1 MKMENDETPVVEE
14 TTALEELRLE
24 IVDLENR
31 SVLLEEERLEAVDLE
46 KQAAALEEER
56 RVIVDL
62 EKRGAALERKWLD
75 NVDLEHRSFALE
87 REWLDVEKRTVRIAV
102 SSEEPVERS
111 FGLEVLEHSAEA
123 IDLEFLGSGRAP
135 LLLDHDPRQQIGIIE
150 KTEIGSDAVL
160 RADVRFGSGELSD
173 TVFRDVCDGIRKNI
187 SCGYRIDKMS
197 KIERDDGTVEMRA
210 IRWAPMEASIVAIPA
225 DTSVGVARSAPIT
238 QPTFKKEVPM
248 EPEINIEDVRAE
260 AAASARADY
269 AKATGEILALGSKHN
284 RRDLAEAAIGKGC
297 TVEQFRGELLDV
309 IGNAKPLEVA
319 EPDISPKEEREFSFL
334 RAINASATGD
344 WRAAGYEREVSDEIA
359 KQSGRSPKGFYAP
372 GSAWG
377 QRNLIVGTNA
387 DGGFLKGT
395 DHYGSEFIE
404 ALRGRLVVAG
414 LGARIMSGL
423 QGDVSIPK
431 ISAGVA
437 AAFVGEGS
445 AVAEANQTF
454 AAVTLAPKTLGAFTD
469 ISRKLMAQSDP
480 SANAIVRDDLL
491 NAIAAKLEDVTIEG
505 GGSNEPTGITGTS
518 GIGSVAIGTNGG
530 APTWASAVNLVK
542 ECEIDNALMTDNLAF
557 LTNPKVKA
565 KLSSTAKGSGDSVMI
580 MESPWD
586 SLYGYKMGITTHV
599 PSDLT
604 KGSTSGTCSAMI
616 FGDFSQLLM
625 AFWSSP
631 DILVDPYTGGSAGNT
646 RVIVMQDV
654 DVAVRHAQS
663 FAACLDYTT

>member
-1 MKMENDETPVVEE
+1 MEEQETPVAEAAEE
-14 TTALEELRLE
+14 AP
-24 IVDLENR
+24 
-31 SVLLEEERLEAVDLE
+31 AMP
-46 KQAAALEEER
+46 EEER
-56 RVIVDL
+56 REIV
-62 EKRGAALERKWLD
+62 E
-75 NVDLEHRSFALE
+75 LEHRSSALE
-87 REWLDVEKRTVRIAV
+87 REWLDEEKRTVRIAV

-135 LLLDHDPRQQIGIIE
+135 LLLDHDPRQQIGVIE
-150 KTEIGSDAVL
+150 KTEIGEDRVL
-160 RADVRFGSGELSD
+160 RADVRFGKGEFSD
-173 TVFRDVCDGIRKNI
+173 QVFQDVVDQVRANI
-187 SCGYRIDKMS
+187 SCGYRIDKLS
-197 KIERDDGTVEMRA
+197 KVERDDGTVEMRA
-210 IRWAPMEASIVAIPA
+210 VRWTPMEASIVAIPA

-238 QPTFKKEVPM
+238 QPTLKKEVLM

-269 AKATGEILALGSKHN
+269 AKATSEILALGAKHN
-284 RRDLAEAAIGKGC
+284 RRDLAEAAIGKGH
-297 TVEQFRGELLDV
+297 TVEQFRGELLEV

-319 EPDISPKEEREFSFL
+319 EPDISPKEERQFSFL
-334 RAINASATGD
+334 RAIHASATGD

-359 KQSGRSPKGFYAP
+359 KQSGRSPKGFFAP

-377 QRNLIVGTNA
+377 QRNIIAGTNA

-395 DHYGSEFIE
+395 DHLGGEFIA

-414 LGARIMSGL
+414 LGARMMSGL
-423 QGDVSIPK
+423 QGDISIPK
-431 ISAGVA
+431 ISAGAA

-445 AVAEANQTF
+445 AVAEQNQTF
-454 AAVTLAPKTLGAFTD
+454 AAVTLAPKTLGCFTD
-469 ISRKLMAQSDP
+469 ISRKLSAQSSPD
-480 SANAIVRDDLL
+480 AEQVVRDDLL

-530 APTWASAVNLVK
+530 APTFASVVNLVK

-557 LTNPKVKA
+557 LMNPKVKA

-586 SLYGYKMGITTHV
+586 SLYGYKMGVTTHV

-625 AFWSSP
+625 GFWSSP

-663 FAACLDYTT
+663 FAACLDYTTT